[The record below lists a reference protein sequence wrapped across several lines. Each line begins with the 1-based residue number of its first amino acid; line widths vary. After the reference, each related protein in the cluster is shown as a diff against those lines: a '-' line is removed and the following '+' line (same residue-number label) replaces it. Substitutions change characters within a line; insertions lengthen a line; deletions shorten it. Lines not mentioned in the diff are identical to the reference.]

1 MLLEC
6 LRFLPPYRIFSLLSS
21 CSLGYTHELALF
33 LFYLQL
39 KITFQLIVLFY
50 FCCFFF
56 VDQTRTM
63 SITVRAVQIS
73 SAALN
78 DEGATTSG
86 HCPPASL
93 SKKIISLFTS
103 PKMAPKYNGSSVE
116 LNDLGCNYS
125 SKQMGL

>member
-1 MLLEC
+1 MLLKC
-6 LRFLPPYRIFSLLSS
+6 LSFLPPYRIFSLLSS
-21 CSLGYTHELALF
+21 CSLGYTHELALC
-33 LFYLQL
+33 YLQI

-56 VDQTRTM
+56 VDQTRIM
-63 SITVRAVQIS
+63 SITVTAVQIS

-116 LNDLGCNYS
+116 LNELGCNYS